1 MVLKTKW
8 PVTVTVIG
16 SLLVTG
22 TIVNYLSRQ
31 AFSIMAPEV
40 SRSIGLSISQTAHL
54 VQAFLFF
61 YTALPL
67 VWGYLIDKLGIRRV
81 YGCVALCWSILQLGY
96 VFAHSYHEFLLL
108 QALLGA
114 TESVNFIAA
123 TKAIAVWCQPAQR
136 ARVSGF
142 VQAAAVTGAVITP
155 PLSALA
161 LAFGGWRTIFL
172 WNSILALVWVTVWFT
187 LYRDRVETRLAE
199 DPLAK
204 PAASAAPQSSVS
216 YRWIAVVLIAVRLI
230 SDPVWWFYLL
240 WLPTY
245 LVQEHFATTVKVGKL
260 LWIPYVAAALGAL
273 VAGAASD
280 RMIRANGGTI
290 DSRLKVMFFAIVLMP
305 LGIMLTHAHSMISIL
320 ATLCVVLAGHMGWKT
335 NLSALTA
342 DVFPKAIVGR
352 VESIF
357 SVGSGLGGVLF
368 FAYIGS
374 VLGKLSYRPIF
385 VLLGV
390 LHPCAYLLLWTTFR
404 KQKLSFV
411 ASR

>member
-1 MVLKTKW
+1 MLKTKW
-8 PVTVTVIG
+8 PPTVAIIG

-40 SRSIGLSISQTAHL
+40 SRSIELSTSQTAHL

-81 YGCVALCWSILQLGY
+81 YGTAALCWSVLQLGY
-96 VFAHSYHEFLLL
+96 VFAHSYHELLLL

-123 TKAIAVWCQPAQR
+123 TKAIAVWCKPAQR

-161 LAFGGWRTIFL
+161 LAFGSWRTIFL
-172 WNSILALVWVTVWFT
+172 WNAIIALVWVAGWFI
-187 LYRDRVETRLAE
+187 LYRDKVEARFTE
-199 DPLAK
+199 DALTK
-204 PAASAAPQSSVS
+204 PVSSPSPRSSGSYKRIAAA
-216 YRWIAVVLIAVRLI
+216 LIAVRLI

-245 LVQEHFATTVKVGKL
+245 LVQAHIATTVRVGKS
-260 LWIPYVAAALGAL
+260 LWIPYMAAALGAL
-273 VAGAASD
+273 LAGAASD
-280 RMIRANGGTI
+280 RMIRANGRTI
-290 DSRLKVMFFAIVLMP
+290 HSRLTAMFFAIVLMP
-305 LGIMLTHAHSMISIL
+305 LGILLTHVRSMTSIL
-320 ATLCVVLAGHMGWKT
+320 AILCVVLAGHMGWKT

-342 DVFPKAIVGR
+342 DVFPKAFVGR

-374 VLGKLSYRPIF
+374 ILGKISYGPIF
-385 VLLGV
+385 ILLGF
-390 LHPCAYLLLWTTFR
+390 LHPCAYLLLWMTLR
-404 KQKLSFV
+404 RQKLPSIV
-411 ASR
+411 NS

>member
-1 MVLKTKW
+1 MLKTKW
-8 PVTVTVIG
+8 PPTVAIIG

-40 SRSIGLSISQTAHL
+40 SRSIELSTAQTARL

-81 YGCVALCWSILQLGY
+81 YGTVALCWSVLQLGY
-96 VFAHSYHEFLLL
+96 VFAHSYHELLLL
-108 QALLGA
+108 QGLLGA

-123 TKAIAVWCQPAQR
+123 TKAIAVWCKPAQR

-172 WNSILALVWVTVWFT
+172 WNAIIALVWVAGWFI
-187 LYRDRVETRLAE
+187 LYRDKVEARFTE
-199 DPLAK
+199 DALTK
-204 PAASAAPQSSVS
+204 PVSSPSPRGSGSYKRIAAA
-216 YRWIAVVLIAVRLI
+216 LIAVRLI

-245 LVQEHFATTVKVGKL
+245 LVQAHIATTVRVGKSI
-260 LWIPYVAAALGAL
+260 WIPYVAAALGAL
-273 VAGAASD
+273 LAGAASD
-280 RMIRANGGTI
+280 RMIRANGRTI
-290 DSRLKVMFFAIVLMP
+290 HSRLTAMFFAIVLMP
-305 LGIMLTHAHSMISIL
+305 LGILLTHVRSMTSIL
-320 ATLCVVLAGHMGWKT
+320 AILCVVLAGHMGWKT

-342 DVFPKAIVGR
+342 DVFPKAFVGR

-374 VLGKLSYRPIF
+374 ILGKISYGPIF
-385 VLLGV
+385 ILLGF
-390 LHPCAYLLLWTTFR
+390 LHPCAYLLLWMTLR
-404 KQKLSFV
+404 RQKLSSIV
-411 ASR
+411 DR